1 MTVNKSEGQSLTTAG
16 VDLRIPAFT
25 HGQLYVALSKVT
37 SLDGLTL
44 LFFEDNRQGVT
55 ENIVYPEV
63 LL

>member
-1 MTVNKSEGQSLTTAG
+1 MTAG

-25 HGQLYVALSKVT
+25 HRQLYVALSRVT
-37 SLDGLTL
+37 FLDGLTL
-44 LFFEDNRQGVT
+44 LFSEDNRQGVT